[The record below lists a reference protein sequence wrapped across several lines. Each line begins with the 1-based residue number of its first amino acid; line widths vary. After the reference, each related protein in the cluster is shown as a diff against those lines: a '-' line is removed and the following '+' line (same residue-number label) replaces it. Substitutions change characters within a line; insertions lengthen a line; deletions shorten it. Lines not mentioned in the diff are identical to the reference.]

1 MKGYNKHQ
9 IERIGNA
16 MIYIAERVL
25 NLNKTQLLKLLFLI
39 EQNSV
44 LKYQRPFFDVE
55 FEVWKFGPVV
65 KDIYIALSPDSCILD
80 KYITSECDCNKTT
93 NIKAASDFCDDE
105 FSDCDIAL
113 MDSVIKKYGQFTA
126 SQLVE
131 ITHQKKGLWYKQAV
145 ESDLIDAFNNRYIMS
160 SNVVIDFSKLL
171 EGCDRQRYIDNLETA
186 SFINSYT
193 K

>member
-16 MIYIAERVL
+16 MIYIAERVPG
-25 NLNKTQLLKLLFLI
+25 LNKTQLLKLLFLI
-39 EQNSV
+39 EQDSV

-65 KDIYIALSPDSCILD
+65 KDIYIALSPDSYILD
-80 KYITSECDCNKTT
+80 KYITTEFDCNKTT
-93 NIKAASDFCDDE
+93 NIKATSSFCDDE

-113 MDSVIKKYGQFTA
+113 MDAIINKYGQCTA
-126 SQLVE
+126 SQLVD
-131 ITHQKKGLWYKQAV
+131 ITHKKNGLWYKQAI
-145 ESDLIDAFNNRYIMS
+145 EADLIEAFDNRYTMS
-160 SNVVIDFSKLL
+160 SSVVIDFSKLL
-171 EGCDRQRYIDNLETA
+171 DGCDREHYMDNLETS
-186 SFINSYT
+186 SFINNYI